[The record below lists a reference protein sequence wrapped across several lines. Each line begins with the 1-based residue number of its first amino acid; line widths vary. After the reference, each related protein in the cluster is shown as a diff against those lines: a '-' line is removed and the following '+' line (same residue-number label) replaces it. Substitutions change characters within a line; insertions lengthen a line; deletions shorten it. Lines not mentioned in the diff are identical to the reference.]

1 MTIEPDTKNWTWVL
15 ERPCPEC
22 GFDAAAVSFGAVPGL
37 VRANAAAWPDVLARA
52 DAAVR
57 GQPGRWSDL
66 EYGCH
71 VRDVFDRFAARFQL
85 MRDETDPAFENWDQD
100 ETAVTERYA
109 EQDPTVVATELAAAG
124 ERIAALLGDIRAD
137 ELGRTGRRSDGARFT
152 IESMAIY
159 FVHDPIH
166 HLRDVGG

>member
-22 GFDAAAVSFGAVPGL
+22 GFDAA
-37 VRANAAAWPDVLARA
+37 
-52 DAAVR
+52 VR
-57 GQPGRWSDL
+57 GQPGRWSDH

-100 ETAVTERYA
+100 ETAVTERYG

-124 ERIAALLGDIRAD
+124 ERLATLLGDIRAD

-152 IESMAIY
+152 VRLPAGQ
-159 FVHDPIH
+159 
-166 HLRDVGG
+166 LAGAAT